1 MQARGG
7 GWDGECGWFGGGGG
21 GGREMSSDHV
31 PGAGFAVVGVV
42 ACLRMLTVV

>member
-7 GWDGECGWFGGGGG
+7 GWSGGGGAYGGGGG
-21 GGREMSSDHV
+21 GGKEMSSDHES
-31 PGAGFAVVGVV
+31 GAGFAVVGVV